1 MTVLE
6 KLVVL
11 SENMQDE
18 DFRTSLA
25 LEFEEY
31 LQTKSIYDKI
41 MDDVE
46 ICLSKLERRYN
57 YD

>member
-6 KLVVL
+6 KLVML
-11 SENMQDE
+11 SENIQDE

-31 LQTKSIYDKI
+31 LQTKTIYDKI

-46 ICLSKLERRYN
+46 ICLSKLERR
-57 YD
+57 

>member
-6 KLVVL
+6 KLVML

-31 LQTKSIYDKI
+31 SQTKAIYDKI
-41 MDDVE
+41 MEDIDNAF
-46 ICLSKLERRYN
+46 K
-57 YD
+57 

>member
-6 KLVVL
+6 KLVML

-18 DFRTSLA
+18 DFRTILA

-31 LQTKSIYDKI
+31 LQTKSIYDEI
-41 MDDVE
+41 MEDVDNM
-46 ICLSKLERRYN
+46 LSKLESR
-57 YD
+57 

>member
-11 SENMQDE
+11 SENME
-18 DFRTSLA
+18 DTNFQTSLV

-31 LQTKSIYDKI
+31 LQTKAVYDKI
-41 MDDVE
+41 MEDIDNKFE
-46 ICLSKLERRYN
+46 
-57 YD
+57 

>member
-6 KLVVL
+6 KLVML
-11 SENMQDE
+11 SENMKDE
-18 DFRTSLA
+18 DFRTSIA

-41 MDDVE
+41 MEDVDNTFE
-46 ICLSKLERRYN
+46 
-57 YD
+57 

>member
-6 KLVVL
+6 KLIML
-11 SENMQDE
+11 SENMKDE

-31 LQTKSIYDKI
+31 LQTKNAHD
-41 MDDVE
+41 E
-46 ICLSKLERRYN
+46 ITEIVDN
-57 YD
+57 TFE

>member
-1 MTVLE
+1 M
-6 KLVVL
+6 L
-11 SENMQDE
+11 SENVQDE

-41 MDDVE
+41 MDDVDNM
-46 ICLSKLERRYN
+46 LSKLEGDN

>member
-1 MTVLE
+1 MTILE
-6 KLVVL
+6 KLVML

-41 MDDVE
+41 IEDVDN
-46 ICLSKLERRYN
+46 ILE
-57 YD
+57 

>member
-6 KLVVL
+6 KLAML
-11 SENMQDE
+11 SENMKDE

-31 LQTKSIYDKI
+31 LQTKSNHDEI
-41 MDDVE
+41 MEDVDNMFE
-46 ICLSKLERRYN
+46 
-57 YD
+57 

>member
-6 KLVVL
+6 KLVML

-31 LQTKSIYDKI
+31 LQTKAIYDEI
-41 MDDVE
+41 MEDVNDM
-46 ICLSKLERRYN
+46 LE
-57 YD
+57 

>member
-6 KLVVL
+6 KLVML

-18 DFRTSLA
+18 DFRTSLS

-31 LQTKSIYDKI
+31 LQTKAIYDEI
-41 MDDVE
+41 MEDLDNM
-46 ICLSKLERRYN
+46 LE
-57 YD
+57 

>member
-6 KLVVL
+6 KLVML
-11 SENMQDE
+11 SENIQDE

-41 MDDVE
+41 MEDVDD
-46 ICLSKLERRYN
+46 IFSKSERR
-57 YD
+57 

>member
-6 KLVVL
+6 KLVML
-11 SENMQDE
+11 SENMQGD
-18 DFRTSLA
+18 DFRTSLI

-41 MDDVE
+41 IENVDNM
-46 ICLSKLERRYN
+46 LE
-57 YD
+57 

>member
-6 KLVVL
+6 KLAML
-11 SENMQDE
+11 SENMKDE

-31 LQTKSIYDKI
+31 LQTKS
-41 MDDVE
+41 
-46 ICLSKLERRYN
+46 N
-57 YD
+57 YDEIMEDVDNMFE